1 MNTVSAESAWDEC
14 LGIIKDN
21 ISYQKFKSWFEPIK
35 PISLIDHTLT
45 IQVPSQF
52 WYEWLEE
59 HYYTMLRSTLAKVLG
74 SEGKLEY
81 SILMEK
87 SRQFENNRAVRLP
100 QRPMPP
106 VQPQPI
112 AGYPNYSPDVIE
124 NPFIIPGIR
133 KTKIESNL
141 NTSYVFER
149 YIEGD
154 CNRLARS
161 AAMAIADNPG
171 SNSFNPFFIYGPT
184 GLGKTHLIQSI
195 GNRVKQKYGDDKSVL
210 YISSEAFTNEFVHAI
225 RNNRASEFSMFY
237 RNIDVLIVDDIQF
250 FSGKEKTQE
259 EFFHIFNA
267 LHQEGKQIIL
277 SSDRAPKDV
286 PDIEERL
293 ISRFSWG
300 LSADLQMPEYETRYA
315 ILERKAND
323 NGIEIEPEILE
334 FIAHNFKS
342 NVRDL
347 EGAIIKLLAH
357 ASLQNIDEI
366 DLSMAKRVLK
376 DMVKDS
382 NTQISIESIQ
392 NYVCDYF
399 SIDTNKVREKTRKQ
413 EIVEARQIAMY
424 LSKRFTKSSLK
435 TIGLHFGGRDHSTVI
450 HAISTVEER
459 MLTSPKHKRILEELH
474 QRIEVAS
481 L

>member
-1 MNTVSAESAWDEC
+1 MQENVAEAAWGKC
-14 LGIIKDN
+14 LEIIKDN
-21 ISYQKFKSWFEPIK
+21 ISYQKYKSWFEPIK
-35 PISLIDHTLT
+35 PVNLVENTLT

-59 HYYTMLRSTLAKVLG
+59 HYYNMLRSTLAKVLG
-74 SEGKLEY
+74 PEGKLEY

-87 SRQFENNRAVRLP
+87 SEQFENNRSVRLP

-106 VQPQPI
+106 VQAQQI
-112 AGYPNYSPDVIE
+112 QGYPENYPERIE
-124 NPFIIPGIR
+124 NPFVIPGIR
-133 KTKIESNL
+133 KTKIDSNL
-141 NTSYVFER
+141 NSSYVFER

-171 SNSFNPFFIYGPT
+171 NNSFNPFFIYGPT

-195 GNRVKQKYGDDKSVL
+195 GNRIKQKYSDDKSVL

-267 LHQEGKQIIL
+267 LHQDGKQIVL

-286 PDIEERL
+286 PDIQERL

-323 NGIEIEPEILE
+323 NGIEIDPEIVE

-357 ASLQNIDEI
+357 ASLQNIDDI
-366 DLSMAKRVLK
+366 DLAMAKRVLK
-376 DMVKDS
+376 DMVKES
-382 NTQISIESIQ
+382 HTQISIESIQ

-399 SIDTNKVREKTRKQ
+399 GIDTNKVREKTRKQ

-459 MLTSPKHKRILEELH
+459 MSTSPKHKRILEELH

>member
-1 MNTVSAESAWDEC
+1 METLNAETAWEEC
-14 LGIIKDN
+14 LEIIQDN

-35 PISLIDHTLT
+35 PVRLENQTLT
-45 IQVPSQF
+45 IEVPSQF

-59 HYYTMLRSTLAKVLG
+59 HYYQMLRSTLVKVLG
-74 SEGKLEY
+74 EEGKLEY
-81 SILMEK
+81 SILVEK
-87 SRQFENNRAVRLP
+87 SDHLENNRSVRLP

-106 VQPQPI
+106 EESSDSSPIGEHQPESIQ
-112 AGYPNYSPDVIE
+112 
-124 NPFIIPGIR
+124 NPFVIPGIR
-133 KTKIESNL
+133 KTRIESNL
-141 NTSYVFER
+141 NNSYVFER

-161 AAMAIADNPG
+161 AAMAISENPG
-171 SNSFNPFFIYGPT
+171 KNSFNPFFIYGTT
-184 GLGKTHLIQSI
+184 GLGKTHLVQSI
-195 GNRVKQKYGDDKSVL
+195 GNKIKQQYRDELSVV
-210 YISSEAFTNEFVHAI
+210 YVSSETFTNEFVQAI
-225 RNNRASEFSMFY
+225 RNNRASDFSMFY
-237 RNIDVLIVDDIQF
+237 RNIDVLLVDDIQF

-267 LHQEGKQIIL
+267 LHQDGKQIIL

-286 PDIEERL
+286 PDIEDRL

-315 ILERKAND
+315 ILERKAGD
-323 NGIEIEPEILE
+323 NGIQLDPKIIE

-347 EGAIIKLLAH
+347 EGAIIKLLAT
-357 ASLQNIDEI
+357 ASLKHVDEI
-366 DLSMAKRVLK
+366 DLPMAKTVLR
-376 DMVKDS
+376 DMIRSS

-399 SIDTNKVREKTRKQ
+399 GIDSNKVREKTRKQ

-424 LSKRFTKSSLK
+424 LSKQFTDSSLK

-459 MLTSPKHKRILEELH
+459 LSTLPKYKRILSELENK
-474 QRIEVAS
+474 IEVAT